1 MVDVGEELSEDELRD
16 AAAGDLSVLA
26 VLMLVGT
33 VVFVIVNLIVGT
45 MGWIAAALAVSS
57 TMVWTVG
64 LLRRNA
70 VIASFVKIGFGF
82 SGLAAPLVVLGGIAL
97 ALLGDLRW
105 GWAVVGAALVYFF
118 FSLLGLEIIDRAQ
131 RTGAIETIEI

>member
-1 MVDVGEELSEDELRD
+1 
-16 AAAGDLSVLA
+16 
-26 VLMLVGT
+26 MLVGT
-33 VVFVIVNLIVGT
+33 VVFVIVNLVIGT

-82 SGLAAPLVVLGGIAL
+82 SGLAAPLVVLGGIAI

-131 RTGAIETIEI
+131 RTGAIDTIEI